1 MKAVVYDRYGS
12 PDVLR
17 ISDVPEPVPLD
28 DELLVK
34 VHATTVNR
42 TECGLRA
49 AKPFITRYFTGLRRP
64 KRPILGMEFAGRVE
78 AVLVESLIESGE
90 YRPVIDRTYRLEDVV
105 EATTYVETGQKT
117 GNVVLTVNGRS
128 R

>member
-64 KRPILGMEFAGRVE
+64 KRPILGMAFAGRVE